1 MEWIAKNPGV
11 FVTIIVLV
19 IGNVWS
25 LAVALE
31 QARQTKKMVESLEE
45 KLDRH
50 LKEQGLHRTPDSEA
64 RITRIDSGIN
74 ALNAILI
81 DVKENVAALRAGNNR
96 INN

>member
-11 FVTIIVLV
+11 FVTIIVLIV
-19 IGNVWS
+19 GNVWS

-31 QARQTKKMVESLEE
+31 QAKRTSKMVEDLEE
-45 KLDRH
+45 KFNAH
-50 LKEQGLHRTPDSEA
+50 TKEQGIHRTPDSEA

-74 ALNAILI
+74 ALNAILV

>member
-11 FVTIIVLV
+11 FITVIVLV

-31 QARQTKKMVESLEE
+31 QARQTKKMVETLEE
-45 KLDRH
+45 KFDWH

-81 DVKENVAALRAGNNR
+81 DVKENVAALRAGNKQ
-96 INN
+96 NN

>member
-45 KLDRH
+45 KLDWH

-74 ALNAILI
+74 ALNAILV